1 MGQIRESVIQAAILD
16 YLAARKHFFWRQN
29 NLALYDGSRYR
40 ALPKH
45 TPRGVP
51 DIIVVKDGHAI
62 FLEVKNEGGR
72 LTTDQRDFGTAAMVA
87 GATYEVVRSIDDVQA
102 LGL

>member
-1 MGQIRESVIQAAILD
+1 MGHVRESVIQAAILD
-16 YLAARKHFFWRQN
+16 YLAARKHFYWRQN
-29 NLALYDGSRYR
+29 NIPIYDGNRYR
-40 ALPKH
+40 SLPKH

-62 FLEVKNEGGR
+62 FLEVKNADGK
-72 LTTDQRDFGTAAMVA
+72 LTTDQKDFCTYARKA
-87 GATYEVVRSIDDVQA
+87 GATYELVRSIDDVQK